1 MLYYYEAYNKD
12 KKIVRGTIESASE
25 QMAEGILYRA
35 GFERI
40 ISLKGKS
47 ASFNWRKL
55 LNGDPKISQ
64 QALLDFTNEL
74 AIMIGA
80 GLSLQKAL
88 GQIEKQ
94 STERNLKNVVG
105 KLAAD
110 LRGGMPLNQAMSAH
124 PQVFS
129 QTYMSMIEANEKS
142 GTMDDGLNQIA
153 KELKQ
158 QLETR
163 GHIQQALIQ
172 PAIVV
177 ALAIG
182 VIFILIGF
190 VMPRLTKVFNQFG
203 ASLPVTA
210 RILIDFSNFVAA
222 NMLYELLAIIVL
234 IAGIVMFIRRPSGR
248 SYVDD
253 LMLRAPMIGQVI
265 IWDNT
270 ARFSRTTSNLL
281 KAGIL
286 LPDAMSIVGKGISN
300 THLRRSLSDVRTKL
314 VQGQTFSAAVNAD
327 PVFPKFLME
336 MIAVGESSGT
346 LENSLST
353 VADYYEAK
361 TTRRITRLTGL
372 IEPALIVILAAGVG
386 FISITLI
393 STIYGLMSQIQ
404 IK

>member
-234 IAGIVMFIRRPSGR
+234 IAGIVIFIRRPSGR